1 MKTSSLFATILFAL
15 PLTLSAQ
22 TPAAK
27 FVDSA
32 RTEIDAAVG
41 SSDTSRLATAV
52 VLLDR
57 ALVAFPGDP
66 YVLHYRGYA
75 VYRQVVDLYRT
86 GRMAAAGAL
95 IDRAEAD
102 LDASRAK
109 LQWPE
114 TYSLLATLAGFRI
127 GLDPSRGMTLGPLA
141 GELTAQAAQ
150 LGPNNPR
157 VLYLQAVGAFN
168 TPPEY
173 GGGADQARAL
183 IMRALEAFKTDK
195 PGPLAPSWGL
205 NEAMAFE
212 KQIHSPRMESRR

>member
-1 MKTSSLFATILFAL
+1 MKSTTLFAALIAL

-32 RTEIDAAVG
+32 RTEIEAAVAA
-41 SSDTSRLATAV
+41 SDTARLSGAV
-52 VLLDR
+52 LLLDR
-57 ALVAFPGDP
+57 ALVAFPGDA
-66 YVLHYRGYA
+66 YALHYRGYA
-75 VYRQVVDLYRT
+75 VYRQVIDLFQAD
-86 GRMAAAGAL
+86 RMGAATPLINRAAADL
-95 IDRAEAD
+95 EA
-102 LDASRAK
+102 SSAK

-114 TYSLLATLAGFRI
+114 TYSLLATLTAFRI
-127 GLDPSRGMTLGPLA
+127 GQDPSQGMTLGPQV
-141 GELTAQAAQ
+141 GELSAQASR

-173 GGGADQARAL
+173 GGGVDQARTL

-212 KQIHSPRMESRR
+212 KQIHSSLMELPR